1 MLIPLK
7 SLRMIALLG
16 ECKWASTKSLI
27 DRRVQ
32 VGRTY
37 GFKCSFEFYRFHRT
51 FASFVAD
58 LSFFPATHR
67 SLSAAE
73 SSLDVKLEP
82 IFIQGLGIK

>member
-1 MLIPLK
+1 MDLSAVL
-7 SLRMIALLG
+7 SFTDFTGLLP
-16 ECKWASTKSLI
+16 
-27 DRRVQ
+27 V
-32 VGRTY
+32 
-37 GFKCSFEFYRFHRT
+37 
-51 FASFVAD
+51 FVAD